1 MNQGVVL
8 IVPPRDGARSF
19 ELRGKKDLL
28 FNMKILKGRLRETTA
43 FDCLISRYNLHVHI
57 GLCCQNIILPII
69 SMPHISV
76 VGGLKLLAP
85 HISVVGG
92 LKLLALTSSINLIIS
107 WQRSQIVLS
116 LCVS

>member
-76 VGGLKLLAP
+76 VGGLKLLA
-85 HISVVGG
+85 
-92 LKLLALTSSINLIIS
+92 LASSINLIIS